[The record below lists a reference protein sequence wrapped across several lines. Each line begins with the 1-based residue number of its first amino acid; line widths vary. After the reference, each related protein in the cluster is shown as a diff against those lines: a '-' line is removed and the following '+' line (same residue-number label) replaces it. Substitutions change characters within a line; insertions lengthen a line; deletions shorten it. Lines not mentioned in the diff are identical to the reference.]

1 MKMTPKPNFTPRA
14 QQAIN
19 EAKKVAKKYFNKYI
33 TLDHLF
39 FGMVNLNAGILSEI
53 LFLLQIDQIELKEK
67 IEDALFIMTEQ
78 SELNVESDKNQP
90 VYDEHFHLVLKVSAS
105 ISEKLGHEYVGIEHI
120 LLALLKYEE
129 SNIPEYFESFN
140 ATENDIIAE
149 VREYLHLSKEHKPNT
164 KSREKYFSQAAPAK
178 EIKLQNLE
186 KFATNLNSLAHQGKF
201 DNIIGKNKEISEVCE
216 ILCRRTKNNPVL
228 LGDPGV
234 GKTAIVEGLAQEIA
248 GGSCCDFLLN
258 KTIYS
263 LDLGSLIAGTKYRGQ
278 FEERLKG
285 IIEEAKKNKDIIL
298 FIDEIHTLVGAGSA
312 EGSMDAA
319 NLLKPLLARG
329 ELKCIGAT
337 TQEEYKKS
345 ILKDGALDRRFQGVK
360 VIEPTKE
367 EAKQIIY
374 GIKTKYEQ
382 FHSIHYPNEV
392 LELVVNLSARYI
404 VDKQF
409 PDKAID
415 ILDQVGSKVKIK
427 NIERPQEAK
436 DIEKE
441 LEDLALQESKVHL
454 TGARSIELED
464 KQLDLLEK
472 YDEVISEWAT
482 KTIKS
487 KIAVTKKD
495 IYEVISTRTGIPIS
509 EISKKDS
516 EKMLGLFKQLNKKI
530 VGQQEAIKQI
540 SECILRSKS
549 GLQDPNKPVGSFL
562 LVGASGTGKTYTAKC
577 IAEFIYGSKD
587 KLIQLDMSEFSEKI
601 SSSRLIGASPGY
613 VGYEEGGELTEKVRR
628 NPYSVVLFDEV
639 EKAHPEVLNI
649 LLQILE
655 EGFVTDNSGRKIN
668 FSNCTIILTGNIGS
682 EKISKPSIGFG
693 APIGETE
700 AMDKLKNELKTF
712 FRPEFLNR
720 LNEIIL
726 FKGFD
731 EKDISKIV
739 KLEANKLSD
748 KLKDRNIKISI
759 TPKVS
764 SFIAKSAALEKM
776 GARPVKRLIQKH
788 IENELSKLI
797 LSKELKDNQNIKFSF
812 SKDSIVYKITEAE
825 VLQD

>member
-19 EAKKVAKKYFNKYI
+19 EAKKVAKKYFNEYI

-53 LFLLQIDQIELKEK
+53 LFLLQIDQIQLKEK
-67 IEDALFIMTEQ
+67 IEDSLFVMSDQ
-78 SELNVESDKNQP
+78 DQLNVDPEENSP
-90 VYDEHFHLVLKVSAS
+90 VYDEHFHLVLKVAAS

-164 KSREKYFSQAAPAK
+164 KSREKYFTQPAPAK
-178 EIKLQNLE
+178 DSKLQNLE
-186 KFATNLNSLAHQGKF
+186 KFATNLNNLASQGKF

-248 GGSCCDFLLN
+248 NGSCCDFLLN
-258 KTIYS
+258 KIIYS

-367 EAKQIIY
+367 EAKQIVY
-374 GIKTKYEQ
+374 GIKNKYEQ
-382 FHSIHYPNEV
+382 FHSIHYPDEV
-392 LELVVNLSARYI
+392 LDLVVNLSARYI

-441 LEDLALQESKVHL
+441 LENLALQESKVHL

-464 KQLDLLEK
+464 KQLDLLER

-487 KIAVTKKD
+487 KISVRKKD
-495 IYEVISTRTGIPIS
+495 IYEVISARTGIPMS
-509 EISKKDS
+509 EVSKKDS

-530 VGQQEAIKQI
+530 VGQQEAIKEI

-549 GLQDPNKPVGSFL
+549 GLQDPSKPVGSFL

-726 FKGFD
+726 FKNF
-731 EKDISKIV
+731 EAKDISKIV
-739 KLEANKLSD
+739 KIEASKLSD
-748 KLKDRNIKISI
+748 KLKDKNIKISI

-764 SFIAKSAALEKM
+764 SFIAENAALEKM

-788 IENELSKLI
+788 IENKLSKLI
-797 LSKELKDNQNIKFSF
+797 LSKELSDNQNIKFSF
-812 SKDSIVYKITEAE
+812 AKNEIIYKITEAE
-825 VLQD
+825 A

>member
-19 EAKKVAKKYFNKYI
+19 EAKKVAKKYFNEYV

-53 LFLLQIDQIELKEK
+53 LFLLQIDQMQLKEK
-67 IEDALFIMTEQ
+67 IEDSLFVMSDQ
-78 SELNVESDKNQP
+78 DHFNVDSEENSP
-90 VYDEHFHLVLKVSAS
+90 VYDEHFHLVLKVAAS

-164 KSREKYFSQAAPAK
+164 KSREKYFSQPAPAK
-178 EIKLQNLE
+178 ETKLQNLE
-186 KFATNLNSLAHQGKF
+186 KFATNLNHLASQGKF

-234 GKTAIVEGLAQEIA
+234 GKTAIVEGLAQEITSGA
-248 GGSCCDFLLN
+248 CCDFLLN
-258 KTIYS
+258 KIIYS

-374 GIKTKYEQ
+374 GIKNKYEQ
-382 FHSIHYPNEV
+382 FHSIHYPDEV
-392 LELVVNLSARYI
+392 LDLVVNLSARYI

-464 KQLDLLEK
+464 KQLDLLER

-487 KIAVTKKD
+487 KIAVRKKD
-495 IYEVISTRTGIPIS
+495 IYEVISARTGIPMS
-509 EISKKDS
+509 EVSKKDS

-530 VGQQEAIKQI
+530 VGQQEAIKEI

-549 GLQDPNKPVGSFL
+549 GLQDPSKPVGSFL

-693 APIGETE
+693 SPIGETE

-726 FKGFD
+726 FKNF
-731 EKDISKIV
+731 EAKDISKIV
-739 KLEANKLSD
+739 KLEAEKLSD
-748 KLKDRNIKISI
+748 KLRDRNIKISI

-764 SFIAKSAALEKM
+764 SFIAESAALEKM

-788 IENELSKLI
+788 IENKLSKLI

-812 SKDSIVYKITEAE
+812 TKNEIIYKITEEE
-825 VLQD
+825 V

>member
-19 EAKKVAKKYFNKYI
+19 EAKKIALEYANEYV

-39 FGMVNLNAGILSEI
+39 YGMVNLSAGILSEI
-53 LFLLQIDQIELKEK
+53 LFLLQIDHEELKLN
-67 IEDALFIMTEQ
+67 IEDSFIDFGE
-78 SELNVESDKNQP
+78 NQTQTFVP
-90 VYDEHFHLVLKVSAS
+90 ENLDPAYDDHFHLVLKVSAS
-105 ISEKLGHEYVGIEHI
+105 IADKLGHEYVGIEHM

-129 SNIPEYFESFN
+129 SNIPKYFETFN
-140 ATENDIIAE
+140 ASENDIIAE
-149 VREYLHLSKEHKPNT
+149 VREYLHLSKEHKPMP
-164 KSREKYFSQAAPAK
+164 KKEKKPYFPKPNSIK
-178 EIKLQNLE
+178 EPKLQNLE
-186 KFATNLNSLAHQGKF
+186 KFATNLNALAEQGKF
-201 DNIIGKNKEISEVCE
+201 DNIIGKESEIYDVCE

-228 LGDPGV
+228 LGEPGV
-234 GKTAIVEGLAQEIA
+234 GKTAIVEGLAQTIVA
-248 GGSCCDFLLN
+248 GTCSDFLLS
-258 KTIYS
+258 KVIYS

-285 IIEEAKKNKDIIL
+285 IIDEAKKNKDIIL
-298 FIDEIHTLVGAGSA
+298 FVDEIHTLVGAGSA

-319 NLLKPLLARG
+319 NLMKPLLARG

-337 TQEEYKKS
+337 TQTEYKKS
-345 ILKDGALDRRFQGVK
+345 ILKDGALDRRFQAVK

-367 EAKQIIY
+367 QARQILQ
-374 GIKTKYEQ
+374 GIKSKYEN
-382 FHSIHYPNEV
+382 FHGIRYPDEV
-392 LELVVNLSARYI
+392 LDLVIELTSRYI
-404 VDKQF
+404 LDKQF

-415 ILDQVGSKVKIK
+415 IIDQAGSKVKIK
-427 NIERPQEAK
+427 NIERPQEAR
-436 DIEKE
+436 DIESQ
-441 LEDLALQESKVHL
+441 LEELALKESKMISK
-454 TGARSIELED
+454 GFDSILIEDQQLE
-464 KQLDLLEK
+464 LLEK
-472 YDEVISEWAT
+472 YDEVISEWAK
-482 KTIKS
+482 KTMKS
-487 KIAVTKKD
+487 KISVKKKD
-495 IYEVISTRTGIPIS
+495 IYEVIASRTGVPVS
-509 EISKKDS
+509 DLSKKDS
-516 EKMLGLFKQLNKKI
+516 EKLLGLFRQLNKKI
-530 VGQQEAIKQI
+530 VAQEEAIKEI

-549 GLQDPNKPVGSFL
+549 GLQDNNKPVGSFL

-668 FSNCTIILTGNIGS
+668 FTNCTIILTGNIGS
-682 EKISKPSIGFG
+682 EKVAKPTMGFG
-693 APIGETE
+693 RSSGETE
-700 AMDKLKNELKTF
+700 AMDKLKLELKNF

-726 FKGFD
+726 FKDFE
-731 EKDISKIV
+731 EKDMVKIA
-739 KLEANKLSD
+739 KLEINKLSNKLQD
-748 KLKDRNIKISI
+748 KKIKLSV
-759 TPKVS
+759 TPKVCKY
-764 SFIAKSAALEKM
+764 IAKKAAQEKL
-776 GARPVKRLIQKH
+776 GARPIKRLIQKN

-797 LSKELKDNQNIKFSF
+797 LGKQIQENQEVKFSLL
-812 SKDSIVYKITEAE
+812 KEEIVFNITE
-825 VLQD
+825 VMV